1 MLATE
6 ILTQDHTMAIGL
18 IEQLEG
24 VTTEGPEH
32 QQIFKE
38 LDEALRLHI
47 RLENEIYY
55 PALEAHEEF
64 EGLMDEN
71 IPDHEMVKENF
82 AQMSAL
88 SVSDDVFQSVLAE
101 TRAALEIHMDNE
113 EDDLFP
119 RSIEVLGADKIEE
132 LGREIEQMKGDN
144 GISQSA
150 LM

>member
-6 ILTQDHTMAIGL
+6 ILTQDHSMAIGL

-32 QQIFKE
+32 QEIFNE

-47 RLENEIYY
+47 RVENEIYY
-55 PALEAHEEF
+55 PALEAHQEF

-71 IPDHEMVKENF
+71 IPEHEMVKENF
-82 AQMSAL
+82 AQMSELA
-88 SVSDDVFQSVLAE
+88 VSDETFQSILAE
-101 TRAALEIHMDNE
+101 TRAALEVHMDNE

-119 RSIEVLGADKIEE
+119 RSIEVLGADRIEE
-132 LGREIEQMKGDN
+132 LGREIEQMKGEN
-144 GISQSA
+144 GMSQSA
-150 LM
+150 GM

>member
-6 ILTQDHTMAIGL
+6 ILTQDHSMAIGL

-32 QQIFKE
+32 QEIFNE

-47 RLENEIYY
+47 RVENEIYY
-55 PALEAHEEF
+55 PALEAHQEF

-71 IPDHEMVKENF
+71 IPEHEMVKENF
-82 AQMSAL
+82 AQMSEL
-88 SVSDDVFQSVLAE
+88 SVSDKTFQSILAE
-101 TRAALEIHMDNE
+101 TRAALEVHMDNE

-119 RSIEVLGADKIEE
+119 RSIEVLGADRIEE
-132 LGREIEQMKGDN
+132 LGREIEQMKGEN
-144 GISQSA
+144 GMSQSA
-150 LM
+150 GM

>member
-6 ILTQDHTMAIGL
+6 ILTQDHSMAIGL

-32 QQIFKE
+32 QEIFNE
-38 LDEALRLHI
+38 LDEALRMHI
-47 RLENEIYY
+47 RVENEIYY

-71 IPDHEMVKENF
+71 IPEHEMVKENF
-82 AQMSAL
+82 AQMSELA
-88 SVSDDVFQSVLAE
+88 VSDETFQSILAE
-101 TRAALEIHMDNE
+101 TRAALEVHMDNE

-119 RSIEVLGADKIEE
+119 RSIEVLGADRIEE
-132 LGREIEQMKGDN
+132 LGREIEQMKGEN
-144 GISQSA
+144 GMSQSA
-150 LM
+150 GM